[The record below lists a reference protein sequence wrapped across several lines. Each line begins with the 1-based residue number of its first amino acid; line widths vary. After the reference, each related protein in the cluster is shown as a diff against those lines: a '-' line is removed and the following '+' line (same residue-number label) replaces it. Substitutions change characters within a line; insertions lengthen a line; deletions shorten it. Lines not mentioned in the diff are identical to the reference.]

1 MAQMIAD
8 LAGCD
13 LEEAAKAYA
22 FFNGDIAAAVD
33 FLLPTTSVSGDSYI
47 PAKPTVDTGMDA
59 EQSERCAKG
68 RDLQDKVNS
77 IFSAAAAQ
85 GKSSLL
91 EEVVSVPTMALPDEP
106 APPASPESSSG

>member
-13 LEEAAKAYA
+13 LEEAAKAYL
-22 FFNGDIAAAVD
+22 FFNGDIAAAIE
-33 FLLPTTSVSGDSYI
+33 FLLPATSVSGDKYI
-47 PAKPTVDTGMDA
+47 PAKPTVETGMDA
-59 EQSERCAKG
+59 EQIERCAKG
-68 RDLQDKVNS
+68 RDLQDRVNS

-85 GKSSLL
+85 GKSSLP

-106 APPASPESSSG
+106 APPASLESSSG